1 MVTQP
6 KSYPIAAS
14 YAPLIARARVYDVA
28 IESPLDRAP
37 RLSAR
42 LGHSVLLK
50 REDLQA
56 VFSFKLRGAYNKI
69 SQTPDA
75 VLANGVICS
84 SAGNHAQG
92 VALAARRRGLRAV
105 IVMPKTTPSIK
116 VDAVIALGG
125 DAVLHGLTYD
135 DAAAH
140 ARELEAKH
148 GLCYVHPFND
158 PDVIAGQATV
168 AAELERQWPK
178 VPDAVFVPIGG
189 GGLSGGVGLYLKHR
203 YPGIKIIGVEPV
215 ESASMYESLRAGH
228 IVTLDRVGT
237 FADGVA
243 VKRVGEET
251 FRVASEVI
259 DEILLVDTDEMCAAI
274 KDIFEDLRV
283 IVEPAG
289 ALAVAGMKRYAERAA
304 ARGQTFIAVNSGAN
318 MNFGRLRH
326 VTERAEIG
334 EHREALF
341 AVEIPEQPGAFLKFC
356 GALGDRN
363 VTEFNYRFAPGATA
377 RIFVGVSLT
386 RGRAEAAELATALT
400 AQGYTVL
407 DMSDNEVAKLHIR
420 HLVGGQVPGLKN
432 ELLYR
437 FEFPERPG
445 ALLAFL
451 QAIGNLWNI
460 SLFHYRN
467 HGSDYG
473 RVLAGVQVPEADR
486 ARFAQHLKK
495 LGYSCWDETANPA
508 YRLFLHAG

>member
-1 MVTQP
+1 MAER

-14 YAPLIARARVYDVA
+14 YAPLIARARVYEVA

-42 LGHSVLLK
+42 LGHDVLLK

-56 VFSFKLRGAYNKI
+56 VFSFKLRGAHNKI
-69 SQTPDA
+69 AQTPPA
-75 VLANGVICS
+75 QLANGIICS

-92 VALAARRRGLRAV
+92 VALAARRQGLRAV
-105 IVMPKTTPSIK
+105 IVMPRTTPSIK
-116 VDAVIALGG
+116 VDAVVALGG
-125 DAVLHGLTYD
+125 EAVLHGDTYD
-135 DAAAH
+135 DANAR
-140 ARELEAKH
+140 ARELEAEE
-148 GLCYVHPFND
+148 GLCFVHPFND
-158 PDVIAGQATV
+158 PDIIAGQATV
-168 AAELERQWPK
+168 AVEMEKQWPK
-178 VPDAVFVPIGG
+178 QPDAVFVPVGG
-189 GGLSGGVGLYLKHR
+189 GGLICGIGAHLKHR
-203 YPGIKIIGVEPV
+203 YPDIKIIGVEPI
-215 ESASMYESLRAGH
+215 ESASMYESLRARE
-228 IVTLDRVGT
+228 IVTLERVGS

-251 FRVASEVI
+251 FRVASEVV
-259 DEILLVDTDEMCAAI
+259 DEIVLVSTDEICAAM
-274 KDIFEDLRV
+274 KDIFEDVRA

-289 ALAVAGMKRYAERAA
+289 ALAVAGMKRYAASGRAERS
-304 ARGQTFIAVNSGAN
+304 TFIAVNSGAN

-326 VTERAEIG
+326 VVERAEIG

-341 AVEIPEQPGAFLKFC
+341 AVEIPERPGAFLNFC
-356 GALGDRN
+356 EALGDRN
-363 VTEFNYRFAPGATA
+363 VTEFNYRYAPGTTA
-377 RIFVGVSLT
+377 HIFVGVSLQ
-386 RGRAEAAELATALT
+386 RGLAEAAEIVGELARR
-400 AQGYTVL
+400 GYPVL
-407 DMSDNEVAKLHIR
+407 DLSDNELAKLHVR

-451 QAIGNLWNI
+451 QAIGDLWNI

-486 ARFAQHLKK
+486 AEFTEHLAK
-495 LGYSCWDETANPA
+495 LGYSYWDETANPA
-508 YRLFLHAG
+508 YGLFLRGG